1 MTSESKPSSNTRHA
15 VIAGGGIAGLTTAI
29 CLARENW
36 QVTLL
41 ESADEFESIGAGIQ
55 ISPNGSRILERI
67 GVLHELSDDW
77 FEPEALELR
86 HGSSDRQL
94 LYLPMRD
101 TALQRWGGRYFQVFR
116 PDLIAALLRVIE
128 RHDSITCQR
137 KTRVTGFSQN
147 DVSVQVHTSTDQSLS
162 ADLLVAADGVHS
174 TIRGQMGDV
183 SGTDDKTNAE
193 ARFTGNVAWR
203 AVVPVDSLG
212 DATPPPTACV
222 WTGEYKH
229 AVTTRIRAG
238 KWVNFVGIV
247 EQENWQQEGW
257 RHAGSKEQALAD
269 FGEWNESITAIINT
283 ADTLYRWALLDRPP
297 LSAWSDRRVV
307 LTGDAAHAM
316 LPSMAQGAV
325 QAIEDAW
332 VLAQCHGESNDVTL
346 ANTSFF
352 EKRIERTRRVQQESA
367 ANLHLFHKSGLVKQA
382 VSYAPI
388 WLAGKVIPWAIYR
401 RSDWLYGQGPI

>member
-1 MTSESKPSSNTRHA
+1 MPSESNPLSTNRHA

-29 CLARENW
+29 CLALENW
-36 QVTLL
+36 QVILL
-41 ESADEFESIGAGIQ
+41 ESAEEFESIGAGIQ

-67 GVLHELSDDW
+67 GVLRELTDDW

-86 HGSSDRQL
+86 HGKSDRQL
-94 LYLPMRD
+94 LYLPMREK
-101 TALQRWGGRYFQVFR
+101 AHQRWGGRYFQVFR

-128 RHDSITCQR
+128 QHDSIRYQT
-137 KTRVTGFSQN
+137 KTRVTGYSQN
-147 DVSVQVHTSTDQSLS
+147 DTAVEIYTSTGQSLS

-174 TIRGQMGDV
+174 TIRGQLGEV
-183 SGTDDKTNAE
+183 SRNLEQTTAE
-193 ARFTGNVAWR
+193 PRFTGNVAWR

-222 WTGEYKH
+222 WTGEHKH

-257 RHAGSKEQALAD
+257 RHAGTKEQALAD
-269 FGEWNESITAIINT
+269 FGGWNDGITAIINA
-283 ADTLYRWALLDRPP
+283 ADTLYRWALLDRPA

-325 QAIEDAW
+325 QGIEDAW
-332 VLAQCHGESNDVTL
+332 VLAQCHKDSTDVSF
-346 ANTSFF
+346 ANQCFF
-352 EKRIERTRRVQQESA
+352 EKRIERTQRVQQESA
-367 ANLHLFHKSGLVKQA
+367 SNLHLFHKSGMVDQI

-388 WLAGKVIPWAIYR
+388 WLAGKLIPWAIYR
-401 RSDWLYGQGPI
+401 RSDWLYGQGPL